1 MCHHMIVFLDGSS
14 LSWHRSNDFSGYG
27 FPLLISNGVIGC
39 SSTSVLHCLPQWLHF
54 KFLTT
59 CIWWCGAHHGNVW
72 TVLSVAWCNSN
83 DPAVVS
89 WIQLL
94 LWWTFSFVPSKFHA
108 VLNFSTKGSWL
119 QCWGCSKWYGYSL
132 HYMVFGISMVHVT
145 PLSSSMLN
153 LHVTDHFISFVPV
166 LRNDRI

>member
-108 VLNFSTKGSWL
+108 VLTFSTKGSWCTL
-119 QCWGCSKWYGYSL
+119 PADSSVGVVVSDMAIPCTTWCLEFPWCMLPHCHPQC
-132 HYMVFGISMVHVT
+132 
-145 PLSSSMLN
+145 
-153 LHVTDHFISFVPV
+153 
-166 LRNDRI
+166 